1 MSRAV
6 QSRMT
11 QGRMALPTGRAGRLC
26 AAGLTLLAV
35 AALLLGVVMPLC
47 DGYAAR
53 AEALSRQAM
62 LARRMA
68 ALVASLPELRR
79 EAAAAAGAASGGAA
93 LLPGGTDSAASALL
107 QERLQAGLAQNGVA
121 LNTVETLAGE
131 EAGAYRR
138 IRLRLAVTAS
148 WPALVAW
155 LRDVGEATPAM
166 FVDELQ
172 IQPALHKIGT
182 APNSFDLTC
191 TVLAFRAVDVKVA
204 DR

>member
-6 QSRMT
+6 QGRMT
-11 QGRMALPTGRAGRLC
+11 QGRITLPTGRAGRLC

-53 AEALSRQAM
+53 AEALSRQAV

-79 EAAAAAGAASGGAA
+79 EAAAAGAASGGAA

-191 TVLAFRAVDVKVA
+191 TVLGFRPVDAKVA
-204 DR
+204 ER